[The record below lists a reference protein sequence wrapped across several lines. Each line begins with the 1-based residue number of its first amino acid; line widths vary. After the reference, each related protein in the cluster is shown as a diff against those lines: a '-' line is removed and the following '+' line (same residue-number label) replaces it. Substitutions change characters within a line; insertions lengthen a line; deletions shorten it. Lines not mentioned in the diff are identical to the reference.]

1 MEQYFSYTYDKNM
14 FMQVYESA
22 SWPVR
27 VSISTGIHKRKWM
40 SADTETLT
48 CVDDESDRLSHI
60 VFLWYNPKK
69 LKTFFFFFSC
79 FIFKRC
85 PPSVTDFLLTVMCN
99 PRCVPYVTYRTTML
113 YHVYL
118 LHSSYNIVLLIYTA
132 LLSTHIE
139 IQANM
144 TIRVQVFFFLQILH
158 KTLFQVKFMT
168 LT

>member
-1 MEQYFSYTYDKNM
+1 
-14 FMQVYESA
+14 
-22 SWPVR
+22 
-27 VSISTGIHKRKWM
+27 
-40 SADTETLT
+40 
-48 CVDDESDRLSHI
+48 
-60 VFLWYNPKK
+60 
-69 LKTFFFFFSC
+69 
-79 FIFKRC
+79 
-85 PPSVTDFLLTVMCN
+85 
-99 PRCVPYVTYRTTML
+99 ML